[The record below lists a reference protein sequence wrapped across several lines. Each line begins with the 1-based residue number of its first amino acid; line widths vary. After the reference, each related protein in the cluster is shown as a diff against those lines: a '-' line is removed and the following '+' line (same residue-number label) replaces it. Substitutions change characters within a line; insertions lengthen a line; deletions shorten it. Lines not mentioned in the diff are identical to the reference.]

1 LRNEAE
7 RPLGRPLDNL
17 NTRLLLGQEVD
28 LSDHAAAVSD
38 MVRVASR
45 LDLRRRA
52 KDIGPTLA
60 DYQEAQRAEQ
70 REQHEVQQH
79 E

>member
-1 LRNEAE
+1 M
-7 RPLGRPLDNL
+7 
-17 NTRLLLGQEVD
+17 
-28 LSDHAAAVSD
+28 AAFAKSTVGD

-45 LDLRRRA
+45 LGLCRRA

-60 DYQEAQRAEQ
+60 DYLAEDQEAQRAEQ